1 MTVETSYLQ
10 GIGRGASPRL
20 VVFETFIPKSI
31 GGDGAEGA
39 PHVTSPG
46 MLVPGRHDGTWWWQ

>member
-46 MLVPGRHDGTWWWQ
+46 MLVPGRHDGT